1 MNTYNREDDLLLEKL
16 IMKKY
21 KLTKEE
27 QQLISDE
34 MNRLPDLSA
43 VNNMKMEA

>member
-1 MNTYNREDDLLLEKL
+1 
-16 IMKKY
+16 MKKY
-21 KLTKEE
+21 GLTKEE
-27 QQLISDE
+27 CKLVVNE